1 VGKWFNDVI
10 QAEVARQVMIGQQET
25 NIQLATSN
33 ALGTGIH
40 RAMNGA
46 MNGANGD
53 QATNGHLV
61 MSGQKATSEQV
72 VKSQHATTSQDSAK
86 KAVASK
92 IGKWTQDI
100 CELRAW

>member
-1 VGKWFNDVI
+1 
-10 QAEVARQVMIGQQET
+10 MIGQQET

-46 MNGANGD
+46 NGD

-61 MSGQKATSEQV
+61 MGGQKATSEQV
-72 VKSQHATTSQDSAK
+72 MKSQHATTSQDSAK

-92 IGKWTQDI
+92 IGKWTQDV